1 SLCTE
6 PTTSAIYTLSLHDA
20 LPISAPSGP
29 RHGRGQWLAGGR
41 SRGLDRHPPDAN
53 RRAGDGTGTKLVAG
67 RTARALWLVAGGTG
81 ATLRALGE
89 LGEPAAGAGPGTPRD
104 DPGARAPGRAGS
116 ARS

>member
-53 RRAGDGTGTKLVAG
+53 RRAGDGARTELVAG
-67 RTARALWLVAGGTG
+67 RTARALWIVAGGTG
-81 ATLRALGE
+81 ATLRDRKSTRLNSSHDQNSYAVLC
-89 LGEPAAGAGPGTPRD
+89 LK
-104 DPGARAPGRAGS
+104 
-116 ARS
+116 